1 MARRSVSASSS
12 PSSPSKKP
20 KPPSS
25 ASRLASAKN
34 APAASE
40 ATVGAKLPATV
51 LVAPAGEDRRQVDLV
66 ARISARFDARLSDAL
81 EEEIAGYSGP
91 EIELSMPLDSFLH
104 EASALACLAEWHAV
118 PRGIVKE
125 SLAPH
130 AARLGG
136 DIAAQILLL
145 CKLGAEAEILASQ
158 GRVPTHDG
166 TVQRGVVVFRRLR
179 MALEVLVEDGIEDQ
193 KDVAVAALRRQHQGT
208 PKTIAKL
215 ASGLAAYAGMC
226 RTLATELR
234 ALPGFD
240 MALIDEASSIAG
252 LLVSRSAAPRTA
264 TSTIGARRNA
274 IVALVRARAKKLRL
288 VLRYTFADHPSIL
301 KSAASAHHRER
312 RRASKEKGPKPDA
325 LPSPA
330 QPAPVDGP
338 TDEDDRIPDD
348 LVDDDE

>member
-1 MARRSVSASSS
+1 M
-12 PSSPSKKP
+12 
-20 KPPSS
+20 
-25 ASRLASAKN
+25 
-34 APAASE
+34 
-40 ATVGAKLPATV
+40 
-51 LVAPAGEDRRQVDLV
+51 
-66 ARISARFDARLSDAL
+66 SDAL

-118 PRGIVKE
+118 PRGNVKE

-179 MALEVLVEDGIEDQ
+179 MALEVVVEDGIEDQ

-252 LLVSRSAAPRTA
+252 LLVSRSAAPRTP
-264 TSTIGARRNA
+264 TSTNGARRNA
-274 IVALVRARAKKLRL
+274 IVALVRARTKKLRL

-312 RRASKEKGPKPDA
+312 RRAAKERGPKPDA

-330 QPAPVDGP
+330 KPAPLEGP

>member
-12 PSSPSKKP
+12 PSSPSSPSKKP
-20 KPPSS
+20 KAPSS

-40 ATVGAKLPATV
+40 AKLPTTV
-51 LVAPAGEDRRQVDLV
+51 LVAPASEDRRQVDLV
-66 ARISARFDARLSDAL
+66 ARISARFDARMSDAL

-118 PRGIVKE
+118 PRGNVKE

-179 MALEVLVEDGIEDQ
+179 MALEVVVEDGIEDQ

-274 IVALVRARAKKLRL
+274 IVALVRARTKKLRL

-312 RRASKEKGPKPDA
+312 RRASKERGPKPDA

-330 QPAPVDGP
+330 KPAPVDGP
-338 TDEDDRIPDD
+338 TDDDRIPDD